1 MKLQIITLG
10 CSKNRVDSE
19 HILARAAAC
28 GVEIVSENAS
38 FEDARPDIVAL
49 NTCGFIQD
57 AKTESIEAIFSALE
71 AKKRGFVGKVL
82 VFGCLSQRYRKELQ
96 EEIPEVDGFLGS
108 FDAENLLAAMGLKN
122 DDGLYYRRLLTTPPH
137 YAYLKI
143 SEGCNRTCSYC
154 AIPAIRGAHI
164 SVPMEKLVREAEELA
179 GLGVKELIVVAQDT
193 TYYGLDLYKK
203 RMLAPLLAK
212 LADIKGIE
220 WIRVHYSYP
229 DSFPEDVLEIMAC
242 CYKMCKYID
251 IPLQHA
257 SSKVLSAMR
266 RSVDGEQTRALIE
279 KFRKEVPGVVL
290 RTTMIVGHP
299 GEGVKE
305 FRELLD
311 FVKTYRF
318 ERLGA
323 FQYSEEDGTYGAL
336 HLKDTVSKRV
346 KQQRYDTLME
356 LQSGISLDFNLS
368 RVGSDCRLIVDSV
381 SDECLVALSHIDSP
395 EVDGEIFVN
404 KIQGI
409 NPGDFINAR
418 ITEADCYDLRASI
431 TR

>member
-212 LADIKGIE
+212 LA
-220 WIRVHYSYP
+220 
-229 DSFPEDVLEIMAC
+229 
-242 CYKMCKYID
+242 
-251 IPLQHA
+251 
-257 SSKVLSAMR
+257 
-266 RSVDGEQTRALIE
+266 
-279 KFRKEVPGVVL
+279 
-290 RTTMIVGHP
+290 
-299 GEGVKE
+299 
-305 FRELLD
+305 
-311 FVKTYRF
+311 
-318 ERLGA
+318 
-323 FQYSEEDGTYGAL
+323 
-336 HLKDTVSKRV
+336 
-346 KQQRYDTLME
+346 
-356 LQSGISLDFNLS
+356 
-368 RVGSDCRLIVDSV
+368 
-381 SDECLVALSHIDSP
+381 
-395 EVDGEIFVN
+395 
-404 KIQGI
+404 
-409 NPGDFINAR
+409 
-418 ITEADCYDLRASI
+418 
-431 TR
+431 